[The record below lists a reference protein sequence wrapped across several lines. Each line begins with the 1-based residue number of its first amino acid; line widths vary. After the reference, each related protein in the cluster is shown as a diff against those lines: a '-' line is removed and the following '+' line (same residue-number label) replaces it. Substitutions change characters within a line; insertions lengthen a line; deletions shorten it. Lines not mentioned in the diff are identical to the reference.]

1 MTGGMSGGDAVHD
14 DTVYGDGSRLRMI
27 MQASEDLLK
36 ETDSRIGGSGRMV
49 QLGGGS
55 GNGVGGSGED
65 GGGAGLIES
74 SAGGSS
80 AQPPQFSAKF
90 RSSEFALN
98 HAPATGAASA
108 AGPGG
113 AGVGIGAAISS
124 IRQRMEEGLYDDH
137 RFDDGPSGAGLD
149 CFSASPGY
157 DSTTGGRSSSGSD
170 LATPRW

>member
-14 DTVYGDGSRLRMI
+14 DTTVYGDGSRLRMI

-36 ETDSRIGGSGRMV
+36 ETDSRIGGGGRMV

-65 GGGAGLIES
+65 GGAGLIES
-74 SAGGSS
+74 SAGSS

-113 AGVGIGAAISS
+113 AGVGIGASISS

-137 RFDDGPSGAGLD
+137 RFDEGPSGAGLD